1 MADYGLK
8 GRVAIVT
15 GAGRGIGRAEALAL
29 AAEGASVV
37 VNSHSQANTD
47 STVAAIRAAGGEALG
62 VAGDV
67 ADDAVVREVIARTLE
82 RHGRLDILVNNAGAG
97 VEHMNQR
104 LEEMSLESW
113 DRILDT
119 HLRATFLFCKFA
131 LPHLRERGY
140 GRIVNTSSMHALGGG
155 REGIVNYTA
164 SKSGVEGLTRN
175 LAKEVG
181 RHGITV
187 NAIAPGFIETEF
199 FRTYPEAFLNQIRG
213 QNPTGRL
220 GTPDDCAALV
230 CFLAS
235 EAAGFI
241 NGAMIP
247 IDGGRREYALQPV
260 GRAAE

>member
-1 MADYGLK
+1 MADFKLGGK
-8 GRVAIVT
+8 VAIVT

-29 AAEGASVV
+29 AAEGAVVV
-37 VNSHSQANTD
+37 VNSATEENTAA
-47 STVAAIRAAGGEALG
+47 TVEAIRAAGGTASG

-67 ADDAVVREVIARTLE
+67 SDAALVQEVIAQTLA

-97 VEHMNQR
+97 AQYMNQR
-104 LEEMSLESW
+104 LEDMSLESW

-119 HLRATFLFCKFA
+119 HLRATFLFCKYA
-131 LPHLRERGY
+131 LPHLRERGW

-155 REGIVNYTA
+155 REGIVNYTT
-164 SKSGVEGLTRN
+164 SKAGVEGLTRN

-199 FRTYPEAFLNQIRG
+199 FRSYPEAFLNQIRG

-220 GTPDDCAALV
+220 GTPEDCAALV

-247 IDGGRREYALQPV
+247 IDGGRREYALQAV